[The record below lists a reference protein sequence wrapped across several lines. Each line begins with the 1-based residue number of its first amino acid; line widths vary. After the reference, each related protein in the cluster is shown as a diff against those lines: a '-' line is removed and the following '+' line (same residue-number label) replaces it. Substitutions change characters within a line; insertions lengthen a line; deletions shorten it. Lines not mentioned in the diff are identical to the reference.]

1 MFYTANVSSPA
12 ILKSFDVQAIF
23 ESEGYKKDEDDLY
36 TQDVSTGLFKRLK
49 QDMRRLFVN
58 GKLSTYWIAEN
69 GDILK
74 DDKCSKLISLTKWNK
89 EKNQLMVCFERPFN
103 ISKSI
108 PLAELLA
115 EHFLLEKGHSASAYE
130 ITFKDDNP
138 KNCSLSNISVKKKEN
153 ASIALKK
160 AVKVLKKGQFYAIF
174 DSVKSCAES
183 LNIPRRKVSELLKSG
198 ETFKKYNIE
207 VFK

>member
-1 MFYTANVSSPA
+1 MFYTASVSSTV
-12 ILKSFDVQAIF
+12 LKSFDAQAIL
-23 ESEGYKKDEDDLY
+23 ENEGYKKDEDELY

-49 QDMRRLFVN
+49 HDMRRLFVN

-74 DDKCSKLISLTKWNK
+74 ADKSTKLVSITKWNK
-89 EKNQLMVCFERPFN
+89 DKNQLMVSFERPFN
-103 ISKSI
+103 MSKSI

-115 EHFLLEKGHSASAYE
+115 EHFLLEKGHSASSYE
-130 ITFKDDNP
+130 ISFKDNKP
-138 KNCSLSNISVKKKEN
+138 KNCSLSNMIVKQKGN
-153 ASIALKK
+153 AGVALKK
-160 AVKVLKKGQFYAIF
+160 AVKVSKKGQFYAIF

-183 LNIPRRKVSELLKSG
+183 LNIPRRKVSDLLKSG
-198 ETFKKYNIE
+198 EMFKKYNIE

>member
-1 MFYTANVSSPA
+1 MFYTASVSSTV
-12 ILKSFDVQAIF
+12 LKSFDAQAIL
-23 ESEGYKKDEDDLY
+23 ENEGYKKDEDELY

-49 QDMRRLFVN
+49 HDMRRLFVN

-74 DDKCSKLISLTKWNK
+74 ADKSTKLVSITKWNK
-89 EKNQLMVCFERPFN
+89 DKNQLMVSFERPFN
-103 ISKSI
+103 MSKSI

-115 EHFLLEKGHSASAYE
+115 EHFLLEKGHSASSYE
-130 ITFKDDNP
+130 ITFKDNKP
-138 KNCSLSNISVKKKEN
+138 KNCSLSNMIVKQKGS
-153 ASIALKK
+153 AGVALKK
-160 AVKVLKKGQFYAIF
+160 AVKVSKKGQFYAIF

-198 ETFKKYNIE
+198 EMLKKYTVEAFN
-207 VFK
+207 

>member
-1 MFYTANVSSPA
+1 MFYTASVSSTV
-12 ILKSFDVQAIF
+12 LKSFDAQAIL
-23 ESEGYKKDEDDLY
+23 ENEGYKKDEDDLY

-49 QDMRRLFVN
+49 HDMRRLFVN

-74 DDKCSKLISLTKWNK
+74 ADKSTKMVSIIKWNK
-89 EKNQLMVCFERPFN
+89 DKNQLMVSFERPFN
-103 ISKSI
+103 MSKSI

-115 EHFLLEKGHSASAYE
+115 EHFLLEKGHSASSYE
-130 ITFKDDNP
+130 ITFKDNKP
-138 KNCSLSNISVKKKEN
+138 KNCSLSNMIIKQKGN
-153 ASIALKK
+153 AGVALKK
-160 AVKVLKKGQFYAIF
+160 AVKVSKKGQFYAIF

-198 ETFKKYNIE
+198 EVFKKYTIE
-207 VFK
+207 VFN